1 MNSNLKFVPME
12 QSMLDQC
19 VDLFM
24 DTFSRE
30 PWNERY
36 DSREQ
41 VVALFERYRANN
53 YFLGYAVVEE
63 EKVIALSVGYQKPWI
78 QGMEYAI
85 EQFCVEV
92 KHQGNGVGSQLLQHI
107 ERDIAKKG
115 LNAIILN
122 TERGFP
128 AERFY
133 RKNGFR
139 ELENFLFLAK

>member
-1 MNSNLKFVPME
+1 
-12 QSMLDQC
+12 MLDQC
-19 VDLFM
+19 VDWFM

-41 VVALFERYRANN
+41 VVTLFRRYRMNN
-53 YFLGYAVVEE
+53 CFLGYVALKE
-63 EKVIALSVGYQKPWI
+63 EKVIALSVGCQKPWI
-78 QGMEYAI
+78 QGMEYVI
-85 EQFCVEV
+85 EQFCVDM
-92 KHQGNGVGSQLLQHI
+92 KHQGNGIGSQLLRYI
-107 ERDIAKKG
+107 ERNIVKKG

-139 ELENFLFLAK
+139 ELENFLYLVK